1 MKKWMSV
8 FCATVFLT
16 LTMAAPVRADMVAFD
31 LREEV
36 RESFLVHT
44 GVYILIAV
52 VIVVTVVIALVHR
65 RKMKNK

>member
-8 FCATVFLT
+8 FCATVFLM
-16 LTMAAPVRADMVAFD
+16 LTMAAPVWADMVAFD
-31 LREEV
+31 LGEEV

-44 GVYILIAV
+44 GVYILIAIV
-52 VIVVTVVIALVHR
+52 TVVTVVIALVHR